1 MNRLSQLVRGRTR
14 RLWAR
19 AVMQL
24 AMRDSP
30 FWRLARTP
38 TRRIFDGLAPRWDT
52 MVAGEESVWFQ
63 ALDGALDHLPANWKP
78 ARILEIGAGTGRGTF
93 HLAAHFPSAITI
105 GLDLSPAML
114 HRGQERAANEQLP
127 AVNFV
132 AGDGAALPITTKS
145 VDLAVLLNAPPFF
158 DEIARVVRP
167 GGAIVLAFSHGP
179 RQPMYVDGQTAAR
192 HLRRH
197 GFGNIIA
204 GWAGEGTFVIG
215 RRAPASG
222 NRSGITPGDGNH
234 S

>member
-1 MNRLSQLVRGRTR
+1 MNRLRELVRGRTR

-19 AVMQL
+19 GVMQL

-52 MVAGEESVWFQ
+52 MVASQEQDWFQ
-63 ALDGALDHLPANWKP
+63 ALDGALDHLPTGWQP
-78 ARILEIGAGTGRGTF
+78 TRILEIGAGTGRGTF
-93 HLAAHFPSAITI
+93 HLAARFPSAFTI
-105 GLDLSPAML
+105 GLDLSAAML
-114 HRGQERAANEQLP
+114 HRGQERAREEQLP
-127 AVNFV
+127 AVHFV

-145 VDLAVLLNAPPFF
+145 MDLAVLLNAPPFF

-167 GGAIVLAFSHGP
+167 GGTIVLAFSHGP
-179 RQPMYVDGQTAAR
+179 RQPMYVSGPTAAR

-197 GFGNIIA
+197 GFNDVIA

-215 RRAPASG
+215 RRAPDRARQALTTSQG
-222 NRSGITPGDGNH
+222 TA
-234 S
+234 